1 LYQKPQLL
9 NQTSFFKSYSPY
21 STATFQ
27 KVTAH
32 SYFFKSHSPTKHTL
46 INLRFLARPPC
57 VLLATRANAE
67 GIREIIC
74 LKMVVVCCNRIQ
86 PNFL

>member
-21 STATFQ
+21 FTATFQ

-32 SYFFKSHSPTKHTL
+32 SYFFKNHSPTKHTL
-46 INLRFLARPPC
+46 INLRFFSSTA

-67 GIREIIC
+67 GRREIIC